1 MSRKTVIPL
10 LILTVLFA
18 ACSSKPKP
26 EPRRYELEG
35 KIVGVDAG
43 AKKLT
48 VAHKDIPG
56 FMNAM
61 TMDFKVRDANVFSY
75 ARKGDQISAILVMD
89 PDGSYLDDVVIVQN
103 TPDSGASTSPVHL
116 PQVGDQVPDFTFT
129 NQSGKK
135 DKLSAL
141 HGRPVL
147 LTFIYTR
154 CPLPDYC
161 VRMSS
166 NFADIEKQLKQ
177 NQPKLYDKLQLVS
190 VSIDPE
196 FDTAKVLKAYGKN
209 YVGQVDPNFTHWW
222 FVSSSPDETKT
233 FANFFGLSYMK
244 EQNQIV
250 HSLRTALVGPDGKI
264 AAIYNGNDWRA
275 GDAIKDLQGM
285 K

>member
-1 MSRKTVIPL
+1 MSRNTLVPI

-26 EPRRYELEG
+26 EPKRYELEG

-56 FMNAM
+56 LMKAM
-61 TMDFKVRDANVFSY
+61 TMDFKVKDSGVFGY
-75 ARKGDQISAILVMD
+75 AKKGDQISAVLVMD
-89 PDGSYLDDVVIVQN
+89 QGDSYLEDVVIVQN
-103 TPDSGASTSPVHL
+103 TPDSGVSTSPVHL

-135 DKLSAL
+135 DTLSAL
-141 HGRPVL
+141 RGRPVL

-177 NQPKLYDKLQLVS
+177 TQPKLYDKLQLVS

-196 FDTAKVLKAYGKN
+196 FDTPKVLAAYGKN
-209 YVGQVDPNFTHWW
+209 YAGQVDPKFTRWW
-222 FVSSSPDETKT
+222 FVTSSPDETKT

-244 EQNQIV
+244 QENQIV
-250 HSLRTALVGPDGKI
+250 HSLRTALIGPDGKI

-275 GDAIKDLQGM
+275 ADVIKDLQGL